1 MIKIYSFVVGAV
13 AALFAGQVSAA
24 PIYDTL
30 HTTIGQLSATAIAST
45 AGPLAISFNLPV
57 ATTIVDIQLLMNAN
71 VPTDGGSVSV
81 WLVPD
86 DGSGGAGQAGLPA
99 GGTAFTG
106 KVQIGTILNSSL
118 VLAGRTTPPQNAGIV
133 NLPQSLSLAAGEY
146 WLGFTQPT
154 GTAKLVFDT
163 SAFLAGIGTNG
174 QKDFTQTAFGVYS
187 VVNGGGPNSLA
198 PSLRV
203 FEAEILTPEPASLAL
218 LGVGIAGLAI
228 LRRRRP

>member
-106 KVQIGTILNSSL
+106 KVQIGTDPRTRHLSSRAAPRL
-118 VLAGRTTPPQNAGIV
+118 HKTLASSICRSRCRLRPGNIGSASRKP
-133 NLPQSLSLAAGEY
+133 LEPQSWYSIPVRFWQALEPMARRTSPRQPLASTRWSMAAAQTR
-146 WLGFTQPT
+146 WRQ
-154 GTAKLVFDT
+154 
-163 SAFLAGIGTNG
+163 AFEC
-174 QKDFTQTAFGVYS
+174 
-187 VVNGGGPNSLA
+187 
-198 PSLRV
+198 LRPR
-203 FEAEILTPEPASLAL
+203 F
-218 LGVGIAGLAI
+218 
-228 LRRRRP
+228 

>member
-86 DGSGGAGQAGLPA
+86 DG
-99 GGTAFTG
+99 
-106 KVQIGTILNSSL
+106 KVQIGTILDSSL

-146 WLGFTQPT
+146 WLGFTQTT